1 MNETHVTIRGNVV
14 ADPERIGSAKGDFT
28 TFRVAVNEFYRD
40 QAGGGFV
47 DGRSSFYKVVAYR
60 AVGSNVQQS
69 LKKGMP
75 VLVHGVLRMS
85 QWQTSTGENR
95 SAPEIE
101 AHNVG
106 PDLRFGIATYQK
118 VPAQAQR
125 AGGFGSGSGAR
136 PSWHADVTAPAHDPW
151 GNAADGSAPAPDFAG
166 AGGDA
171 SQQEPDFAEASN
183 ADQPASTGP
192 LVDQQAS

>member
-1 MNETHVTIRGNVV
+1 MNETQVTIRGNVV
-14 ADPERIGSAKGDFT
+14 ADPDRITSAKGDFT

-40 QAGGGFV
+40 QVGGGYV
-47 DGRSSFYKVVAYR
+47 DGRSSFYKVVAFR

-75 VLVHGVLRMS
+75 VLIHGILRMS

-101 AHNVG
+101 ALNVG

-118 VPAQAQR
+118 VPAQSQR
-125 AGGFGSGSGAR
+125 GAGFGASPGGER
-136 PSWHADVTAPAHDPW
+136 PSWHTGGATPVADPW
-151 GNAADGSAPAPDFAG
+151 GGESDGAARPPAFADSTEEETEVEVAP
-166 AGGDA
+166 
-171 SQQEPDFAEASN
+171 SS
-183 ADQPASTGP
+183 GP
-192 LVDQQAS
+192 LVQQQAS